1 MVETTRAIVVGAL
14 LLGAAQAHASG
25 VSGATCT
32 PGDPAIQSNRYFI
45 TAGSVNYRPG
55 ASGLVTLYCP
65 VTIPDNFSS
74 LCSNLQYTMRLTYT
88 DSDGAGNA
96 VSVTAQL
103 LRLSNATG
111 AFLGPVG
118 NFLIA
123 SNTSDITVRTN
134 QTAQGGFGFRTDE
147 EYYYYR
153 VDMNRAAGT
162 SHVATFYGIGLECA
176 E

>member
-1 MVETTRAIVVGAL
+1 MVKTTRAVVVGAL
-14 LLGAAQAHASG
+14 LLAAADAHAVG

-65 VTIPDNFSS
+65 VTVPPKYPPS
-74 LCSNLQYTMRLTYT
+74 CPNLQYKMRLTYT
-88 DSDGAGNA
+88 DSDGAGDA

-111 AFLGPVG
+111 AFLGQVG
-118 NFLIA
+118 NFQIA
-123 SNTSDITVRTN
+123 SNASDITVRTN
-134 QTAQGGFGFRTDE
+134 QTAQWGFGFHTDE

-176 E
+176 Q

>member
-1 MVETTRAIVVGAL
+1 MVKTARVVVVGAL
-14 LLGAAQAHASG
+14 LLGAAEAHAVG
-25 VSGATCT
+25 VNGASCT

-45 TAGSVNYRPG
+45 TAGSVNYRQG

-65 VTIPDNFSS
+65 VTIPDDFSS
-74 LCSNLQYTMRLTYT
+74 LCPNLQYRMRLTYT
-88 DSDGAGNA
+88 DSDGAGDA

-111 AFLGPVG
+111 AFLGLVG
-118 NFLIA
+118 NFQIA
-123 SNTSDITVRTN
+123 SNASDITVRTN
-134 QTAQGGFGFRTDE
+134 QTAQWGFGFNTDKD
-147 EYYYYR
+147 YYYYR